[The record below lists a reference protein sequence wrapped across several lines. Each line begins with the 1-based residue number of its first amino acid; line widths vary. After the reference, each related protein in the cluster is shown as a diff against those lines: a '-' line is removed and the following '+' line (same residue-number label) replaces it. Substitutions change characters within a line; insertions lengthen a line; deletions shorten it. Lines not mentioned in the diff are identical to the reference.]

1 MPGHSTQASMIQ
13 PLSFQYCLLPR
24 PTLKPYIPV
33 TQNHMQSLKG
43 LLLFFNSVPLLM
55 QLPLHGITF
64 LPVTICGPQTPQI
77 LLNALLGLLFTGLFI
92 AIGS

>member
-13 PLSFQYCLLPR
+13 PLSFQYCLLPH

-43 LLLFFNSVPLLM
+43 LLLFLNSVPLLM
-55 QLPLHGITF
+55 QIP

-92 AIGS
+92 AVGS

>member
-43 LLLFFNSVPLLM
+43 LLLFLNSVPLLM
-55 QLPLHGITF
+55 QIP

-92 AIGS
+92 AVGS